1 MDMDT
6 LATITNITT
15 INNTNITTN
24 ITSTNITSAGL
35 SCPEQ
40 EPDSLWVV
48 LYLASSVAAAGVFW

>member
-1 MDMDT
+1 MEMEN
-6 LATITNITT
+6 LASN

-24 ITSTNITSAGL
+24 ITSTNIITAGL

-48 LYLASSVAAAGVFW
+48 LYLASSVAATGVFW